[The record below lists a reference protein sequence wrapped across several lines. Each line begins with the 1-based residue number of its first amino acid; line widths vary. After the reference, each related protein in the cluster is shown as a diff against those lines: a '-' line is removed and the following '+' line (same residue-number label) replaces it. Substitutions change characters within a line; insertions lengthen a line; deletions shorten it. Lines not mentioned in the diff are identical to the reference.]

1 MLFKIIAFIAAACPV
16 HPVPAVDFLSA
27 ADPVGC
33 TDEGA
38 QEGRRLR
45 RFDLSGARRMC
56 LGLGPRQSDLGL
68 VEVILTAAVSLCSP
82 WCQRGQCPELIS
94 RSLLASAA
102 FV

>member
-45 RFDLSGARRMC
+45 RFGLSGARRMC
-56 LGLGPRQSDLGL
+56 RGLCPRQSDLGL
-68 VEVILTAAVSLCSP
+68 VEVILTAVSLCSP
-82 WCQRGQCPELIS
+82 RCQRGQCRHGPITE
-94 RSLLASAA
+94 RS
-102 FV
+102 FPPT